1 MNDYKEIEG
10 PVEGYKIFNNDLTC
24 RGKQYYTDKINELD
38 NNEPLELCGN
48 GLHFCKYL
56 SGVWAYY
63 ATGRVFKIRAYGV
76 LVQDV
81 TPGADCK
88 LVARRIELV
97 SEVIYTGNCN
107 TGYYNTGDYNTGYY
121 NTGDYNTGNYNTG
134 NRNTGNRNT
143 GDYNTG
149 YYNTGDYNTGDYNTG
164 NCNTGY
170 YNTGDCNTGNRNT
183 GYYNTGDSWSG
194 YFNLGV
200 GKKYLFNKVLKRV
213 LTTNEK
219 ERLYQLYNLM
229 LQDTPFDVTPF
240 LDLPNATKAFLKRY
254 HKEAIRLRKE
264 RENN

>member
-107 TGYYNTGDYNTGYY
+107 TG
-121 NTGDYNTGNYNTG
+121 
-134 NRNTGNRNT
+134 
-143 GDYNTG
+143 
-149 YYNTGDYNTGDYNTG
+149 
-164 NCNTGY
+164 
-170 YNTGDCNTGNRNT
+170 NRNT